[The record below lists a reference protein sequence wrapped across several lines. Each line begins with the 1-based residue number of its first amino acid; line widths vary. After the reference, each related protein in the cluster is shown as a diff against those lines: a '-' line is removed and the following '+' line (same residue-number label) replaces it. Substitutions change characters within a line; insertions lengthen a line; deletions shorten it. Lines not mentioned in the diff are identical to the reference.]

1 MAQTIAALST
11 APGGAIGIVRISG
24 DAAESCLRALF
35 TPVGSRALQ
44 PRVLT

>member
-24 DAAESCLRALF
+24 DQAKPICMRFLRPPA
-35 TPVGSRALQ
+35 GGACSRAF
-44 PRVLT
+44 